1 MSLLWLILFASLL
14 HRADPVCQFQNP
26 FYFIDRPSVVTV
38 VDSSGQMVADRSEK
52 IMRDVIMM
60 TMRLIPLISKL
71 EYSWNLLTG

>member
-38 VDSSGQMVADRSEK
+38 VDSSGQMVADRSE
-52 IMRDVIMM
+52 IMRYVTMM
-60 TMRLIPLISKL
+60 IMRLIPLISKL
-71 EYSWNLLTG
+71 SIHGTY

>member
-60 TMRLIPLISKL
+60 TMRNVIMIHDDHETHPFS
-71 EYSWNLLTG
+71 Y

>member
-38 VDSSGQMVADRSEK
+38 VDSSGQMVADRSE

-60 TMRLIPLISKL
+60 TMRLIPRVKT